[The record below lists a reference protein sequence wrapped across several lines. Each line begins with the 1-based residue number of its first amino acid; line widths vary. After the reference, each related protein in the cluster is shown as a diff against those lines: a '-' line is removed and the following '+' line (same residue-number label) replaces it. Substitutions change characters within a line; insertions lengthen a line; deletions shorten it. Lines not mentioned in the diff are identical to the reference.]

1 LLQLENGI
9 PIESWFADRSDN
21 ELMKLLPFLEN
32 LVNWVSFY
40 HFVLKYTYYYKKY
53 IIHFLIVFITGRWC
67 KAAHSRTVSTIQL
80 STARL

>member
-1 LLQLENGI
+1 MYVYTSDTIKEYLKNHVCLLQLENGI

-40 HFVLKYTYYYKKY
+40 YFVVKYTYYYKKY
-53 IIHFLIVFITGRWC
+53 IIHFLIVFIIGR
-67 KAAHSRTVSTIQL
+67 
-80 STARL
+80 

>member
-1 LLQLENGI
+1 MKTMCFMLQLENGI

-40 HFVLKYTYYYKKY
+40 HIYS
-53 IIHFLIVFITGRWC
+53 LIYLLLENNYLVIF
-67 KAAHSRTVSTIQL
+67 
-80 STARL
+80 

>member
-1 LLQLENGI
+1 MLQLENGI

-40 HFVLKYTYYYKKY
+40 HIYSLIYLLLKNNYLV
-53 IIHFLIVFITGRWC
+53 IF
-67 KAAHSRTVSTIQL
+67 
-80 STARL
+80 